1 MPGYELD
8 GNLRRK
14 LRQAV
19 AMGFNSSLLDRTL
32 RENNLRDDDV
42 SEDPVFNNRIDSLIE
57 IFERKGRLIELCA
70 ALLREREDNPTV
82 YGDITRS
89 SNG

>member
-57 IFERKGRLIELCA
+57 VF
-70 ALLREREDNPTV
+70 
-82 YGDITRS
+82 
-89 SNG
+89 